1 MGLDPD
7 IAVRLAT
14 DTLVGASAMLQQTG
28 LEAAELRRR
37 VTSRGGTTEAALNV
51 LENGSVKEIWQKAI
65 LAAQAR
71 AGQLSGK

>member
-7 IAVRLAT
+7 MAVRLAT

-37 VTSRGGTTEAALNV
+37 VTSRVEQRSC
-51 LENGSVKEIWQKAI
+51 LECA
-65 LAAQAR
+65 
-71 AGQLSGK
+71 